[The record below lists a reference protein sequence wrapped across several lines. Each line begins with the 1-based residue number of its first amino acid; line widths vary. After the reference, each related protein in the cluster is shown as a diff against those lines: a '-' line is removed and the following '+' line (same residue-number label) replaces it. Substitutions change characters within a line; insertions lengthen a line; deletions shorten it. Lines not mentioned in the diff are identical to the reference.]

1 MSSLRDKLRFGK
13 LPSKTLVTLTTTPKA
28 YHLQSDFSN
37 FYCFFFLYVIVFFPL
52 DLSCPITS
60 TSYRTINMTNILP
73 VHHILQYS
81 STFFCTRQHLLG
93 DHWLS
98 VKLKRGKT
106 DVYQERKH
114 IKKMIKLI
122 YRRQILCYNHKF
134 DPQIWPSGIMLG
146 LK

>member
-1 MSSLRDKLRFGK
+1 MTNWGLENFLRKRWSHLRQHQK
-13 LPSKTLVTLTTTPKA
+13 HTISNLTLATFTV
-28 YHLQSDFSN
+28 
-37 FYCFFFLYVIVFFPL
+37 FFFLYVIVFFPL

-98 VKLKRGKT
+98 VKLKRGRT
-106 DVYQERKH
+106 DVCQERKH